1 MPPHH
6 SSAGRSLHRGGVATK
21 GFISFSKEHLL
32 DSSSIRWIGDYQHRL
47 LLFLS
52 DLEELRPRDLVPY
65 FCSNPKS
72 AYAVVRRLEKQGVLK
87 RVGHGV
93 YRVVR
98 DAVRSLLR
106 LPVRHIK
113 GGVRRGSAV
122 RSRDGTTPVGSAS
135 AGSTSTLTLPAST
148 ASAASTPST
157 VPGSDPRAGSGV
169 TPAPASVRFRLSTG
183 LLSKVSA
190 RYNLPKVIAERRGRL
205 VYHVPYDE
213 PVSVPIAVYLFG
225 WYLKQPILLLTD
237 PRGVDEVIDAA
248 ESVDGFVVVPA
259 DSYPEIV
266 PLVSFKY
273 SKVVLCGKTVLKV
286 RATPI
291 EVHTTPMEAETRQ
304 VGLAELVL
312 TYYGLRLDPEE
323 VDRYVKRASVE
334 NLIRVLSIVGTHGV
348 SIRDAWSLGGVER

>member
-1 MPPHH
+1 VCPHH
-6 SSAGRSLHRGGVATK
+6 QGAISSSY
-21 GFISFSKEHLL
+21 ISFAKSQLL
-32 DSSSIRWIGDYQHRL
+32 DSSSGGSSGGGRWIGDYQHRL
-47 LLFLS
+47 LLFLT

-135 AGSTSTLTLPAST
+135 AGSTSMLTLPAST

-169 TPAPASVRFRLSTG
+169 TSAPASVRFRLSAG
-183 LLSKVSA
+183 LLSFRRSAAGSAPASVSTA
-190 RYNLPKVIAERRGRL
+190 VGRVGYLGLFLDNVRWFGLDGRWHQLPRAKLLRLGDLDPGWSVGYAEVTHVVGDLVLDGVVVVYTNAEDLGRFGTGAVRVEYRPPRGFVRGRGVASTLLLAKYELVKAFRALAVVLGEVLSRGRL
-205 VYHVPYDE
+205 SD
-213 PVSVPIAVYLFG
+213 L
-225 WYLKQPILLLTD
+225 
-237 PRGVDEVIDAA
+237 
-248 ESVDGFVVVPA
+248 
-259 DSYPEIV
+259 
-266 PLVSFKY
+266 Y
-273 SKVVLCGKTVLKV
+273 SWLG
-286 RATPI
+286 
-291 EVHTTPMEAETRQ
+291 
-304 VGLAELVL
+304 
-312 TYYGLRLDPEE
+312 RLWGM
-323 VDRYVKRASVE
+323 V
-334 NLIRVLSIVGTHGV
+334 
-348 SIRDAWSLGGVER
+348 